1 MTVQPGDNSNKHIS
15 VESIWAHCLL
25 FQYKCMLLI
34 YFTVPNFQYC
44 VEVLD
49 SHPSRILHHIEQ
61 WPRQQ
66 MTYCVFIVYF
76 RHTVMPCSTYTSS
89 QLLIRFLAWL
99 VLQDV
104 SLSTA
109 ETCKASQLAPAY
121 SVGHMISLSTGAWLQ
136 FERIWGP
143 VQTLPARQ
151 NEGEYHGVEPH
162 RASPCWSCKFAVLFL
177 YRVCVFSLV
186 IVSFG
191 I

>member
-61 WPRQQ
+61 WPGQQ

-109 ETCKASQLAPAY
+109 ETCKASQLVPAY
-121 SVGHMISLSTGAWLQ
+121 SVGHMISISTGAWLQ
-136 FERIWGP
+136 FEGIWGP

-151 NEGEYHGVEPH
+151 NEGKYHGVEPH
-162 RASPCWSCKFAVLFL
+162 RAPPCWSCKFAVLFL